1 MSKGPGEDS
10 PGGVTFGR
18 QVVGQAPKQA
28 EALGFNPTFQGSTLG
43 YDLWTI
49 DVIGGIAWTK
59 RLTTLTG
66 ESPTS
71 SAGSRSC
78 RGKAEL

>member
-1 MSKGPGEDS
+1 
-10 PGGVTFGR
+10 
-18 QVVGQAPKQA
+18 VGQAPKQA
-28 EALGFNPTFQGSTLG
+28 EALGFNPTFPRSTLG
-43 YDLWTI
+43 YDLGII

-71 SAGSRSC
+71 SVGSRSC